1 MAQRSGQGH
10 GRSMQFKDYYA
21 ILGVEP
27 SAGEAEI
34 KSAYRRLARKYHPDV
49 SKEADAEERFKEVN
63 EAYEA
68 LRDPAKR
75 KAYDQLRT
83 RGYRPGDEVR
93 PPPGGFGHGGG
104 PEGFD
109 FEEIFAGGGAG
120 GGFSDFFEELFGRR
134 RGAAGGFGGGPR
146 GPQPS
151 RDTRARLAVPLE
163 AVYNGDSV
171 RIGVNGKTLEVR
183 VPKGVRP
190 GQAIRLAR
198 QGAQGGDLYLEIEY
212 AAHPQFEV
220 DGRNIIHV
228 LPVAPWE
235 AALGATV
242 SVPTLGGPV
251 ELKIPA
257 DSEAGRKLRLR
268 GRGLPGTPAGDQ
280 IVELEVLAPQ
290 ATTEAQRKAYAALRD
305 A

>member
-1 MAQRSGQGH
+1 
-10 GRSMQFKDYYA
+10 MQFKDYYEV
-21 ILGVEP
+21 LGVEP

-34 KSAYRRLARKYHPDV
+34 KGAYRRLARKYHPDV
-49 SKEADAEERFKEVN
+49 SKEADAEEKFKAVN

-68 LRDPAKR
+68 LRDPGRR

-93 PPPGGFGHGGG
+93 PPPGGFGQGG
-104 PEGFD
+104 PQGGFD

-134 RGAAGGFGGGPR
+134 RAGAGAGGPGFGGRPQPR
-146 GPQPS
+146 G
-151 RDTRARLAVPLE
+151 DTRAKLAVPLE
-163 AVYNGDSV
+163 SVYRGDSV

-183 VPKGVRP
+183 IPKGVRP
-190 GQAIRLAR
+190 GQAIRLAG
-198 QGAQGGDLYLEIEY
+198 QGAQGGDLFLEIEY

-220 DGRNIIHV
+220 DGRNIIYQ

-242 SVPTLGGPV
+242 SVPTLGGAV
-251 ELKIPA
+251 ELKVPA

-280 IVELEVLAPQ
+280 IVELEVLAP
-290 ATTEAQRKAYAALRD
+290 TPGTDAQRAAYVTLRD
-305 A
+305 AFGDGWRRA